1 MYAIIEVSGLQYKV
15 TKGQKLRVNKLDTE
29 VGKKVDFKEVL
40 LVVDN
45 DKVTVG
51 KPVVAKTVVKATV
64 LSHGKDKKVLV
75 FKKKRRKGY
84 KVFRGHRQEYTEI
97 MIDKIGAEAEPKTK
111 PAAAQSKPKT
121 TEVKPKQKPAAAK
134 TKTSEKKNTTAA
146 KKPVAKTT
154 KKEEK

>member
-1 MYAIIEVSGLQYKV
+1 MYAIIEVGGLQYKV
-15 TKGQKLRVNKLDTE
+15 TKDQKLRVPKLDTE
-29 VGKKVDFKEVL
+29 VGKKVDIKDVL

-51 KPVVAKTVVKATV
+51 KPIVAKTVVKATV

-97 MIDKIGAEAEPKTK
+97 RIDNIGAT
-111 PAAAQSKPKT
+111 QSKEK
-121 TEVKPKQKPAAAK
+121 TEVKPKAKPAAAK
-134 TKTSEKKNTTAA
+134 PKTAEKKSTSA
-146 KKPVAKTT
+146 KKSTAKTV
-154 KKEEK
+154 KKEENK